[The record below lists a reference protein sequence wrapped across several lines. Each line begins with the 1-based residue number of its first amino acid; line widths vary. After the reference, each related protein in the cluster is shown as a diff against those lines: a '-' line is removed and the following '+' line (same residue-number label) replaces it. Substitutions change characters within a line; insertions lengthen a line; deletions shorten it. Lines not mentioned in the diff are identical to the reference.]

1 MEISNAELSKLIPSP
16 DEPIARRRRAWRT
29 LKDIIA
35 HYSIGI
41 GGISVIIAV
50 VLIFFYLGY
59 VVVPLFKSASVEPL
73 TEYSLQDGSIG
84 HTLYLGTEE
93 LTQVGFQILDT
104 GEVRYFKMSD
114 GSELDRV
121 ALPLGD
127 RTVTSLAVG
136 RLDSNEFALG
146 LSDGK
151 ALLIKQRFRV
161 TYPDDVRTVTP
172 STQYPLGEEALEV
185 DEAGRPLVK
194 LALSNKEEGGSLIA
208 AITEDG
214 SVVYNSIEVEESL
227 LGDAEVSSRLGS
239 VPVMASKPT
248 DIAVGGDQRWLF
260 VANEAGE
267 ILLYDVSE
275 PDEPQLVD
283 TRHAT
288 KNGQS
293 ITRLRMLMG
302 GISLLV
308 GYSDG
313 IVAQWFPARDENGHY
328 YLARVR
334 DFDAGDSAIRF
345 IEPEHQR
352 KGFVTLDAS
361 GNLAIHAATAH
372 RTVLERNMGT
382 TDSVE
387 LAISPRADRLM
398 VLSASGEQ
406 QVLDVHNEHPDTSF
420 AALWQKVWY
429 ESWEKPEYVWQSS
442 AANQDF
448 EPKYSLMPLAFGTL
462 KAAFYAMLFAVPL
475 AIMGA
480 IYTAYFMA
488 PKMRSY
494 VKPTIEIMEALPTVI
509 LGFLAGLWLAPFFE
523 THLPGIAIMLFM
535 LPVGVLV
542 FAYIWHRMPQK
553 VRWLVP
559 EGWAALLLIPVVA
572 FLAWF
577 SFAISLPVEELFF
590 GGNMRGWITNE
601 LGIDFD
607 QRNSIVIGFAL
618 GFAVIPTIFSITE
631 DAIFGVPKHLTN
643 GSLALGA
650 TPWQTLTR
658 VVLLSASPGI
668 FSAVMIGL
676 GRGVGE
682 TMIVLMATGN
692 TPIMD
697 MNIFEGMRTLAANI
711 AVEMPE
717 SELNSTHYRIL
728 FLAAVVL
735 FTFTF
740 VLNTAAEL
748 IRQRL
753 RKKYASL

>member
-1 MEISNAELSKLIPSP
+1 METTNEQLSKLIPGQ
-16 DEPIARRRRAWRT
+16 DEPIAKRRRAWRT
-29 LKDIIA
+29 FKDVLA

-41 GGISVIIAV
+41 GGISVIFSV
-50 VLIFFYLGY
+50 VLIFFYLAY
-59 VVVPLFKSASVEPL
+59 VVVPLFKSAHIEPL
-73 TEYSLQDGSIG
+73 AEYQLSDDTAGR
-84 HTLYLGTEE
+84 TLFLDVEE
-93 LTQVGFQILDT
+93 LAEVGFQVLDK
-104 GEVRYFKMSD
+104 GVIRYFQVAN
-114 GSELDRV
+114 GSEIERV
-121 ALPLGD
+121 DLPLGES
-127 RTVTSLAVG
+127 RITSLAVG
-136 RLDSNEFALG
+136 RLDSGVMALG
-146 LSDGK
+146 LSDGYG
-151 ALLIKQRFRV
+151 LLVQQDFKVSF
-161 TYPDDVRTVTP
+161 PNDVRTITP
-172 STQYPLGEEALEV
+172 SAFYPLGEEPLV
-185 DEAGRPLVK
+185 IDENGRPLAK
-194 LALSNKEEGGSLIA
+194 LALSNNEDGSMLLA

-214 SVVYNSIEVEESL
+214 AVVYNSIMVEESM
-227 LGDAEVSSRLGS
+227 LGDDEVTSTTGS
-239 VPVMASKPT
+239 LPVMAARPV
-248 DIAVGGDQRWLF
+248 DVAVSGDQRWLF
-260 VANEAGE
+260 VADEAGA
-267 ILLYDVSE
+267 IAMFDVSE
-275 PDEPQLVD
+275 PDEPLLVD
-283 TRHAT
+283 QQYAT
-288 KNGQS
+288 AADQS

-313 IVAQWFPARDENGHY
+313 IVAQWFPARDENSHY

-334 DFDAGDSAIRF
+334 DFDAGDAAIQF
-345 IEPEHQR
+345 IEPEQQR

-361 GNLAIHAATAH
+361 GNLAVHSSTAH
-372 RTVLERNMGT
+372 RTVLERDLGRQDVMEIA
-382 TDSVE
+382 V
-387 LAISPRADRLM
+387 SPRANRILI
-398 VLSASGEQ
+398 LSEGGHQ
-406 QVLDVHNEHPDTSF
+406 QVLDVENEHPDTSL
-420 AALWQKVWY
+420 AALWHKVWY

-523 THLPGIAIMLFM
+523 SHLPGIAIMLVL

-542 FAYIWHRMPQK
+542 FAYAWHRMPQK
-553 VRWLVP
+553 IRWLVP
-559 EGWAALLLIPVVA
+559 DGWAALLLVPVVG
-572 FLAWF
+572 FLAWL
-577 SFAISLPVEELFF
+577 SFAISLPVEEMFF
-590 GGNMRGWITNE
+590 GGNMRGWITND

-668 FSAVMIGL
+668 FSAIMIGL

-717 SELNSTHYRIL
+717 SEVNSTHYRIL

-740 VLNTAAEL
+740 ILNTAAEL

>member
-1 MEISNAELSKLIPSP
+1 M
-16 DEPIARRRRAWRT
+16 
-29 LKDIIA
+29 
-35 HYSIGI
+35 
-41 GGISVIIAV
+41 
-50 VLIFFYLGY
+50 
-59 VVVPLFKSASVEPL
+59 
-73 TEYSLQDGSIG
+73 
-84 HTLYLGTEE
+84 
-93 LTQVGFQILDT
+93 
-104 GEVRYFKMSD
+104 
-114 GSELDRV
+114 
-121 ALPLGD
+121 
-127 RTVTSLAVG
+127 
-136 RLDSNEFALG
+136 ALG
-146 LSDGK
+146 LSDGYG
-151 ALLIKQRFRV
+151 LLVQQDFKVSF
-161 TYPDDVRTVTP
+161 PNDVRTITP
-172 STQYPLGEEALEV
+172 SAFYPLGEEPLV
-185 DEAGRPLVK
+185 IDENGRPLAK
-194 LALSNKEEGGSLIA
+194 LALSNNEDGSMLLA

-214 SVVYNSIEVEESL
+214 AVVYNSIMVEESM
-227 LGDAEVSSRLGS
+227 LGDDEVTSTTGS
-239 VPVMASKPT
+239 LPVMAARPV
-248 DIAVGGDQRWLF
+248 DVAVSGDQRWLF
-260 VANEAGE
+260 VADEAGA
-267 ILLYDVSE
+267 IAMFDVSE
-275 PDEPQLVD
+275 PDEPLLVD
-283 TRHAT
+283 QQYAT
-288 KNGQS
+288 AADQS

-313 IVAQWFPARDENGHY
+313 IVAQWFPARDENSHY

-334 DFDAGDSAIRF
+334 DFDAGDAAIQF
-345 IEPEHQR
+345 IEPEQQR

-361 GNLAIHAATAH
+361 GNLAVHSSTAH
-372 RTVLERNMGT
+372 RTVLERDLGRQDVMEIA
-382 TDSVE
+382 V
-387 LAISPRADRLM
+387 SPRANRILI
-398 VLSASGEQ
+398 LSEGGHQ
-406 QVLDVHNEHPDTSF
+406 QVLDVENEHPDTSL
-420 AALWQKVWY
+420 AALWHKVWY

-523 THLPGIAIMLFM
+523 SHLPGIAIMLVL

-542 FAYIWHRMPQK
+542 FAYAWHRMPQK
-553 VRWLVP
+553 IRWLVP
-559 EGWAALLLIPVVA
+559 DGWAALLLVPVVG
-572 FLAWF
+572 FLAWL
-577 SFAISLPVEELFF
+577 SFAISLPVEEMFF
-590 GGNMRGWITNE
+590 GGNMRGWITND

-668 FSAVMIGL
+668 FSAIMIGL

-717 SELNSTHYRIL
+717 SEVNSTHYRIL

-740 VLNTAAEL
+740 ILNTAAEL